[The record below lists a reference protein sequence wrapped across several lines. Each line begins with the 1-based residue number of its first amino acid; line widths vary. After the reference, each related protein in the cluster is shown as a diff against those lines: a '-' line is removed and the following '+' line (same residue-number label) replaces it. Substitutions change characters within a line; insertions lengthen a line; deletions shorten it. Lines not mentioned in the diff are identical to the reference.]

1 MHVLLFLRLFSSL
14 FFIHTH
20 THTHTHTHRLLKLM
34 REMFGPQNANWS
46 REDQEK
52 IEICVDS
59 NTALLDPA
67 TLVVECSDDSLNHLV
82 SAAAKR
88 LQNALSCQS

>member
-1 MHVLLFLRLFSSL
+1 MILVKICCYH
-14 FFIHTH
+14 IHARTHTCTH

-67 TLVVECSDDSLNHLV
+67 TLVSFMLQVDSPTYVQFV
-82 SAAAKR
+82 S
-88 LQNALSCQS
+88 

>member
-1 MHVLLFLRLFSSL
+1 MHVLTVLASFLFAF
-14 FFIHTH
+14 
-20 THTHTHTHRLLKLM
+20 HTHRLLKLM

-67 TLVVECSDDSLNHLV
+67 TLVSFML
-82 SAAAKR
+82 
-88 LQNALSCQS
+88 ALFPGS